1 MNEVMLITGAA
12 HRLGAAIA
20 RRLHA
25 EGCRVVVHYHHS
37 ATAANAL
44 VAELNARRADS
55 ATALAADLGDPAA
68 LPTLIAAAA
77 ARWGRLDGLI
87 NNAAVFRPT
96 PLTDATLDDWSS
108 MMNVNLRAPFLLS
121 QAAMPWL
128 AESAGS
134 IVNVTDIYVDR
145 PKANHAIYCATKA
158 GLAGLTRALARDL
171 GPKIR
176 VNAVAPG
183 AILWPEQ
190 GDSIEQSRLLA
201 RTPLARAG
209 EPEDIATAVL
219 YCLQAPYVTGQIMAV
234 DGGRSVVD

>member
-1 MNEVMLITGAA
+1 
-12 HRLGAAIA
+12 
-20 RRLHA
+20 
-25 EGCRVVVHYHHS
+25 
-37 ATAANAL
+37 
-44 VAELNARRADS
+44 
-55 ATALAADLGDPAA
+55 
-68 LPTLIAAAA
+68 
-77 ARWGRLDGLI
+77 
-87 NNAAVFRPT
+87 
-96 PLTDATLDDWSS
+96 
-108 MMNVNLRAPFLLS
+108 
-121 QAAMPWL
+121 MPWL